1 MALVPIS
8 CIRILGRSVV
18 LRLVRSLS
26 IPTLAALLLCQSC
39 GLEYSPQ
46 ARPFEVALGVGGAP
60 ATRTSP
66 DSGYTRFTWDE
77 GDRIAV
83 WAKSDDGSYA
93 LEARSFKLYASTDSP
108 SPLAWFSATLDAPM
122 AEGAYT
128 YYMCY
133 PLPESLSGTTATFT
147 VPSVQ
152 DGDLSGGADIIVSVP
167 AEGGAL
173 QPIGDNAVLEQ
184 GFSVQMKH
192 LLHFL
197 RFYIPEGCNLLGEP
211 VERIEFSMPQCL
223 AGTVSVDVTDASS
236 AALSAGSSTV
246 TLTLKQSLSESS
258 GEEKRYAP
266 AAIFPPETA
275 YGQSDHMLVKLYSA
289 NKYAELYYLLAGRSF
304 LAGHVTSVA
313 LRPEAVKPRYS
324 LRFTLASNNLGEEP
338 QKITLTLPDGV
349 CWPGTD
355 SNTYTYAK
363 EDGAP
368 IGVGDSF
375 SLETLEQTEF
385 AALSGCSVTVGYE
398 SESALVSR
406 SVTLADLSDATLAGV
421 SLDCP
426 YLFFEDFSAV
436 ESFNSNDEYGISS
449 AGSKDAHTF
458 LDGWSAAR
466 AGAQA
471 GTAIRIACRR
481 ETGLANYSARA
492 DSPFLSGLKEGKTV
506 NLSLSFDYSMNRQGT
521 PKISQTVH
529 IGYISTADNL
539 KSGDDKGTFPHSFEI
554 NETTGSYDTIDHTCT
569 YTLDSVGAP
578 IRLSWR
584 TVPETN
590 WGANNNT
597 CWLYIDNVKVKI
609 SK

>member
-1 MALVPIS
+1 M
-8 CIRILGRSVV
+8 
-18 LRLVRSLS
+18 LRLVKSLS

-46 ARPFEVALGVGGAP
+46 ARPVEVALGVGGAP

-66 DSGYTRFTWDE
+66 DSDVKRFTWDE

-83 WAKSDDGSYA
+83 WAKSGDGSYT
-93 LEARSFKLYASTDSP
+93 LESQIFKLYASTESP
-108 SPLAWFSATLDAPM
+108 NPVAWFSATLAAPM
-122 AEGAYT
+122 SEGAYT

-152 DGDLSGGADIIVSVP
+152 DGDLSGGRDIIISVP
-167 AEGGAL
+167 SQGGAL
-173 QPIGDNAVLEQ
+173 QPIGDNVILGQ
-184 GFSVQMKH
+184 GLNVQMKH

-211 VERIEFSMPQCL
+211 VERIEFSMPQPL
-223 AGTVSVDVTDASS
+223 AGKVSVDVTDAST
-236 AALSAGSSTV
+236 AALSGGSSTV
-246 TLTLKQSLSESS
+246 TLNLKQTLSESTS
-258 GEEKRYAP
+258 DTKQYA
-266 AAIFPPETA
+266 AAAVFPPETA
-275 YGQSDHMLVKLYSA
+275 YGTSGHMQVKLYSA
-289 NKYAELYYLLAGRSF
+289 NKYAELDYLLAGRSF

-313 LRPEAVKPRYS
+313 LRPEGVKSRYS
-324 LRFTLASNNLGEEP
+324 LRFTLASNNLGEDL

-349 CWPGTD
+349 CWPGTS
-355 SNTYTYAK
+355 SNTYTYTK
-363 EDGAP
+363 EDGSLIAT
-368 IGVGDSF
+368 GDTF
-375 SLETLEQTEF
+375 FLETLEKAEF
-385 AALSGCSVTVGYE
+385 TALSGKSVTVSYE
-398 SESALVSR
+398 SESALLSR
-406 SVTLADLSDATLAGV
+406 SVSLADLSDTTGADV

-426 YLFFEDFSAV
+426 YLFFEDFSTV
-436 ESFNSNDEYGISS
+436 ESFSSNDEYKGSS
-449 AGSKDAHTF
+449 AGSKGAHTF

-529 IGYISTADNL
+529 IGYISTYDNL
-539 KSGDDKGTFPHSFEI
+539 KSGDDTGTFPHSFDI
-554 NETTGSYDTIDHTCT
+554 NETTGSYTNINHNGT
-569 YTLDSVGAP
+569 YALESVSAP

-597 CWLYIDNVKVKI
+597 CWLYIDNIKVKI